1 MSDSKDRRFLPKA
14 YDNRE
19 FLHSA
24 QARTL
29 RILAEYLEPQ
39 ARLRAH
45 KIRGTIVFFGS
56 ARARSPEVFA
66 LDMQQ
71 WQEQLKTAGAEQ
83 AVRIRQRMSAAERL
97 AKYYVDCSRLTYL
110 LTQHYRN
117 VTDPRNQRVVCSG
130 GGPGLMEAANRGARE
145 AGGKTVGLS
154 ISLPHEQANN
164 RYLDP
169 RLTFEFHYFFMR
181 KYWFMYLARALVVF
195 PGGFGT
201 MDELFEMMTL
211 VQTEKVRKRLPI
223 VLYGSAY
230 WEEVVRFQ
238 TMVDWGVISPEDTKL
253 FKICDTPDEA
263 FEHLKREIDGAPA
276 MEPGSSYGE

>member
-1 MSDSKDRRFLPKA
+1 LSDSKDRNFLPKA

-29 RILAEYLEPQ
+29 RILSEYLEPQ

-45 KIRGTIVFFGS
+45 KIRGTIVVFGS
-56 ARARSPEVFA
+56 ARARSPEMLE
-66 LDMQQ
+66 LDMRA
-71 WQEQLKTAGAEQ
+71 WQEQLKTAAPER
-83 AVRIRQRMSAAERL
+83 AVRIRQRMTAAEQL
-97 AKYYVDCSRLTYL
+97 AKYYTDCSRLTYL
-110 LTQHYRN
+110 LTKHYQSI
-117 VTDPRNQRVVCSG
+117 TDPRNQHVICSG

-145 AGGKTVGLS
+145 AGGKTVGFS

-181 KYWFMYLARALVVF
+181 KYWFMYMARALVVF

-211 VQTEKVRKRLPI
+211 VQTQKVRKRLPI

-230 WEEVVRFQ
+230 WEDVIRFQ
-238 TMVDWGVISPEDTKL
+238 TMVDWGVISPEDTEL
-253 FKICDTPDEA
+253 FKFCNTPDEA
-263 FEHLKREIDGAPA
+263 YEHIKREVDGAPDS
-276 MEPGSSYGE
+276 EPGTAYGE